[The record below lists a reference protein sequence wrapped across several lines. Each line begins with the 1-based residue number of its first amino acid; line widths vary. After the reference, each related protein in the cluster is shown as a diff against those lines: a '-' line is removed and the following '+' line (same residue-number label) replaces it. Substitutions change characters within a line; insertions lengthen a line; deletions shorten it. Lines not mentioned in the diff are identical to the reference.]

1 MSIEKNDIVTLVTFA
16 GEFVGKFVSK
26 ENGLIE
32 LDDPR
37 MVVQGPEGN
46 MGFARGICQTGI
58 ENPTEVLITSP
69 IFVTDTNEMV
79 ENAWREATSGIAIAS
94 AGTKIKT

>member
-1 MSIEKNDIVTLVTFA
+1 MKDGEIVTVLTVA
-16 GEFVGKFVSK
+16 GEFVGKLAGTEDGVK
-26 ENGLIE
+26 LI
-32 LDDPR
+32 DPR

-58 ENPTEVLITSP
+58 ENPTEVLITNP

-79 ENAWREATSGIAIAS
+79 ENAWKEATSGIAIAS

>member
-1 MSIEKNDIVTLVTFA
+1 MKDGEIVTVVTMA
-16 GEFVGKFVSK
+16 GEFVGKLAGTEDGVK
-26 ENGLIE
+26 LI
-32 LDDPR
+32 DPR

-58 ENPTEVLITSP
+58 ENPTEVLLTNP
-69 IFVTDTNEMV
+69 ILVTDTNEMV

-94 AGTKIKT
+94 AGSKIKV

>member
-1 MSIEKNDIVTLVTFA
+1 MKDGEIVTVVTVA
-16 GEFVGKFVSK
+16 GEFVGKLAGTEDGVR
-26 ENGLIE
+26 LI
-32 LDDPR
+32 DPR

-58 ENPTEVLITSP
+58 ENPTEVLLTNP
-69 IFVTDTNEMV
+69 VMVTDTNEMV

>member
-1 MSIEKNDIVTLVTFA
+1 MKDGEIVTVVTMA
-16 GEFVGKFVSK
+16 GEFVGKLAGTEDGVK
-26 ENGLIE
+26 LI
-32 LDDPR
+32 DPR

-58 ENPTEVLITSP
+58 ENPTEVLITNP
-69 IFVTDTNEMV
+69 LFVTDTNEMV

-94 AGTKIKT
+94 AGSKIKV

>member
-1 MSIEKNDIVTLVTFA
+1 MKDGEIVTVLTVA
-16 GEFVGKFVSK
+16 GEFVGKLAGIEDGVK
-26 ENGLIE
+26 LI
-32 LDDPR
+32 DPR

-58 ENPTEVLITSP
+58 ENPTEVLITNP

>member
-1 MSIEKNDIVTLVTFA
+1 MKDGEIVTVLTVA
-16 GEFVGKFVSK
+16 GEFVGKLAGTEDGVK
-26 ENGLIE
+26 LI
-32 LDDPR
+32 DPR

-58 ENPTEVLITSP
+58 ENPTEVLITNP